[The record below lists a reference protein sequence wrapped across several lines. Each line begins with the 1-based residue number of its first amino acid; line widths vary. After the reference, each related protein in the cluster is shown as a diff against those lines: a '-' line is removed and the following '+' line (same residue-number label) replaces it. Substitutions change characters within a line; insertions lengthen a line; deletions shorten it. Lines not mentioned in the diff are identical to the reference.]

1 MKPFDLIVIGTG
13 SGGSTAA
20 AKCAKAGW
28 NVAQIDSRPFGGT
41 CALRGCDPKKVL
53 IGAAELVDWTH
64 RMSGKGIQPEVTL
77 NWPELMAFK
86 DTFTQPVPDNR
97 EEQMVKLGITPVHG
111 RARFIDDSTIEV
123 EGEHLTAKHF
133 LIAAGA
139 KPAPLST
146 DGKEYLTDSTE
157 FLNLTQLPKDITF
170 IGGGYISFEFAFL
183 SALAGSKV
191 TILHRGERPLEQF
204 DEDVVNIL
212 LERARELDIEICLNA
227 DVQTISKEDE
237 RFLVSG
243 NQNGEKIEN
252 MTDCVVHGAGRVPD
266 IDDMELGKANT
277 TRTSKGIQV
286 NDYLQSVSNPK
297 VYAAGDCADS
307 KGLPLTPVAGFESH
321 IVASNLLNGNR
332 KKIEYLVQPTTL
344 FTLPPLATVGLT
356 EKQAKEQGF
365 DYQVKFKRTDDWYS
379 YKRTNEQYTAF
390 KTITD
395 KDSNTLLGV
404 HILGSKAEEIIN
416 LFAMAI
422 NHNLSTT
429 ELKKMIFAYPSHAS
443 DIPYML

>member
-1 MKPFDLIVIGTG
+1 MKTFDLIVIGTG

-53 IGAAELVDWTH
+53 IGAAELVDRTS
-64 RMSGKGIQPEVTL
+64 RMSVKGIQSQATL
-77 NWPELMAFK
+77 NWPKLMAFK
-86 DTFTQPVPDNR
+86 ETFTQPVPDNR
-97 EEQMVKLGITPVHG
+97 EERMVKLGITPVKG
-111 RARFIDDSTIEV
+111 RARFIDHSIIEV

-139 KPAPLST
+139 KPVPLQI
-146 DGKEYLTDSTE
+146 DGEEYLTDSTG

-191 TILHRGERPLEQF
+191 SILHRRERPLEQF

-212 LERARELDIEICLNA
+212 LERARELDIEIHLNT
-227 DVQTISKEDE
+227 DVQTISKKDG

-243 NQNGEKIEN
+243 NQNSEKIEN
-252 MTDCVVHGAGRVPD
+252 MTDCVIHGAGRTPD
-266 IDDMELGKANT
+266 IDDIELEKANIS
-277 TRTSKGIQV
+277 RTSKGIQV

-297 VYAAGDCADS
+297 VYVAGDCADT

-321 IVASNLLNGNR
+321 IVASNLLNGNH
-332 KKIEYLVQPTTL
+332 KKIEYPAQPTTL

-356 EKQAKEQGF
+356 EQQAKEQGLN
-365 DYQVKFKRTDDWYS
+365 YQVKFKRTDDWYS
-379 YKRTNEQYTAF
+379 YKRTNEPYTAY
-390 KTITD
+390 KTIID
-395 KDSNTLLGV
+395 KDSNTLLGA
-404 HILGSKAEEIIN
+404 HILGSKSEEIIN
-416 LFAMAI
+416 LFAMAM
-422 NHNLSTT
+422 NHNLSTID
-429 ELKKMIFAYPSHAS
+429 LKKMIFAYPSHAS